1 VFSVDASDPLDV
13 VVCDEADAEAWSD
26 GEMDEEA
33 DDDELPL
40 PAGYEGSATDLNVN
54 VRGALNQEPG
64 LISALSFVFLPDIL
78 RFSPGAI

>member
-1 VFSVDASDPLDV
+1 MSSFPTKLTR
-13 VVCDEADAEAWSD
+13 EAWSD

-33 DDDELPL
+33 DDDELPM
-40 PAGYEGSATDLNVN
+40 PAGYEGSATDLN

-64 LISALSFVFLPDIL
+64 LISALSLVFLPDIL